1 MICHTNNIKI
11 QVQKEVIEI
20 FQEIKLINLMK
31 KKPLIRTVK
40 IMGLNLKLEHKIKKG
55 KKKDSKNLN
64 KDYKQ

>member
-1 MICHTNNIKI
+1 MISHTNNIKI

-20 FQEIKLINLMK
+20 FQEIKLINLM

-55 KKKDSKNLN
+55 KKKDSKN
-64 KDYKQ
+64 